1 MKSAILALAAGLV
14 LLAAPVARTQTVP
27 ALPEDPGA
35 VVVEE
40 LVVQAK
46 EPGPAWWVVKD
57 GDSTV

>member
-14 LLAAPVARTQTVP
+14 LVAAPDARTQTVP

-35 VVVEE
+35 AVVEE

-46 EPGPAWWVVKD
+46 EPGPA
-57 GDSTV
+57 